1 MSGMSD
7 SQHHTPL
14 FPALYVVATPI
25 GNLGDITMRA
35 LDILQ
40 RVDRVAAEDTRV
52 SGQLLAHFNISK
64 PMVSI
69 REHNERE
76 AADKVI
82 AWIAA
87 GDAVAYMSDAGTP
100 AVSDP
105 GARLVAAVRAA
116 GLRVVPIP
124 GVSAVTAALSAAGV
138 ESGTWLF
145 HGFLPPKSGA
155 RKAQLQTLAAL
166 PCALVFYEAPHR
178 IEETLADM
186 ATVLDSE
193 RAVTLAREL
202 TKRFETIVTLPL
214 RDAPVW
220 LAADPNNVRGEF
232 VVIVH
237 PPAAEAAIVDA
248 EAMRVLD
255 VLLGELPPTLA
266 SKLASKITGRSK
278 AELYKMSLALKPQ
291 DQENLD
297 QEDA

>member
-1 MSGMSD
+1 MNESA
-7 SQHHTPL
+7 HHTRLP
-14 FPALYVVATPI
+14 PALYVVATPI
-25 GNLGDITMRA
+25 GNLGDMTLRA
-35 LDILQ
+35 LDTLKS
-40 RVDRVAAEDTRV
+40 VDRVAAEDTRV
-52 SGQLLAHFNISK
+52 SGQLLALFNISK

-69 REHNERE
+69 REHNERV

-82 AWIAA
+82 AWISV
-87 GDAVAYMSDAGTP
+87 GESVAYVSDAGTP

-116 GLRVVPIP
+116 GLLVVPIP
-124 GVSAVTAALSAAGV
+124 GVSAVTTALSAAGM

-186 ATVLDSE
+186 ASVLDGARE
-193 RAVTLAREL
+193 VTLAREL
-202 TKRFETIVTLPL
+202 TKRFESIVTLPL
-214 RDAPVW
+214 RDAPAW

-237 PPAAEAAIVDA
+237 PPAAAAAVVDA

-266 SKLASKITGRSK
+266 AKLASKITGRSK
-278 AELYKMSLALKPQ
+278 AELYKMTLALKPQ
-291 DQENLD
+291 IE
-297 QEDA
+297 E

>member
-1 MSGMSD
+1 MNESA
-7 SQHHTPL
+7 HHTRLP
-14 FPALYVVATPI
+14 PALYVVATPI
-25 GNLGDITMRA
+25 GNLGDITLRA
-35 LDILQ
+35 LDIL
-40 RVDRVAAEDTRV
+40 RSADRVAAEDTRV

-76 AADKVI
+76 AANKVI

-87 GDAVAYMSDAGTP
+87 GDAVAYVSDAGTP

-105 GARLVAAVRAA
+105 GARLVTAVRAA
-116 GLRVVPIP
+116 GLVVVPIP
-124 GVSAVTAALSAAGV
+124 GASAVTTALSAAGV

-145 HGFLPPKSGA
+145 HGFLPPKAGA
-155 RKAQLQTLAAL
+155 RRAQLQTLAAL
-166 PCALVFYEAPHR
+166 PSALVFYEAPHR
-178 IEETLADM
+178 IEETLIDM
-186 ATVLDSE
+186 ATVLDGA

-214 RDAPVW
+214 RDAPAW

-237 PPAAEAAIVDA
+237 PPAAAAAVVDA

-255 VLLGELPPTLA
+255 VLLAELPPTLA
-266 SKLASKITGRSK
+266 AKLTSKITGRSK
-278 AELYKMSLALKPQ
+278 ADLYKMTLALKPQ
-291 DQENLD
+291 DQE
-297 QEDA
+297 DA

>member
-1 MSGMSD
+1 
-7 SQHHTPL
+7 
-14 FPALYVVATPI
+14 
-25 GNLGDITMRA
+25 
-35 LDILQ
+35 
-40 RVDRVAAEDTRV
+40 VDRVAAEDTRV

-64 PMVSI
+64 PLMSI
-69 REHNERE
+69 REHNERA
-76 AADKVI
+76 AADGVI
-82 AWIAA
+82 ARIVA
-87 GDAVAYMSDAGTP
+87 GDAVAYVSDAGTP

-124 GVSAVTAALSAAGV
+124 GVSAVTTALSAAGV
-138 ESGTWLF
+138 ESGSWLF

-155 RKAQLQTLAAL
+155 RRTQLQSLAAL

-186 ATVLDSE
+186 AAVLDSA
-193 RAVTLAREL
+193 RRVTLAREL

-214 RDAPVW
+214 AEAPAW
-220 LAADPNNVRGEF
+220 LAADSNNVRGEF

-237 PPAAEAAIVDA
+237 APATEVAVDA

-255 VLLGELPPTLA
+255 ILQGALPPTLA
-266 SKLASKITGRSK
+266 AKLASQVTGRSK

-291 DQENLD
+291 DQDE
-297 QEDA
+297 A

>member
-1 MSGMSD
+1 MNEST
-7 SQHHTPL
+7 HHTRLP
-14 FPALYVVATPI
+14 PALYVVATPI
-25 GNLGDITMRA
+25 GNLGDITLRA
-35 LDILQ
+35 LDIL
-40 RVDRVAAEDTRV
+40 RSADRVAAEDTRV

-76 AADKVI
+76 AANKVI

-87 GDAVAYMSDAGTP
+87 GEAVAYVSDAGTP

-105 GARLVAAVRAA
+105 GARLVTAVRAA
-116 GLRVVPIP
+116 GLVVVPIP
-124 GVSAVTAALSAAGV
+124 GASAVTTALSAAGV

-145 HGFLPPKSGA
+145 HGFLPPKAGA
-155 RKAQLQTLAAL
+155 RRAQLQTLAAL
-166 PCALVFYEAPHR
+166 PSALVFYEAPHR

-186 ATVLDSE
+186 ATVLDGA

-214 RDAPVW
+214 RDAPAW

-237 PPAAEAAIVDA
+237 PPAAAAAVVDA

-255 VLLGELPPTLA
+255 VLLAELPPTLA
-266 SKLASKITGRSK
+266 AKLTSKITGRSK
-278 AELYKMSLALKPQ
+278 ADLYKMTLALKPQ
-291 DQENLD
+291 DQE
-297 QEDA
+297 DA

>member
-1 MSGMSD
+1 MDESA
-7 SQHHTPL
+7 HHTRLP
-14 FPALYVVATPI
+14 PALYVVATPI
-25 GNLGDITMRA
+25 GNLGDMTLRA
-35 LDILQ
+35 LDTLK

-52 SGQLLAHFNISK
+52 SGALLAHFDISR

-69 REHNERE
+69 REHNERV

-87 GDAVAYMSDAGTP
+87 GESVAYVSDAGTP

-116 GLRVVPIP
+116 GLVVVPIP
-124 GVSAVTAALSAAGV
+124 GVSAVTTALSAAGV

-155 RKAQLQTLAAL
+155 RKAQLRTLAAL

-186 ATVLDSE
+186 ASVLDGARE
-193 RAVTLAREL
+193 VTLAREL
-202 TKRFETIVTLPL
+202 TKRFESIVTLPL
-214 RDAPVW
+214 RDAPAW
-220 LAADPNNVRGEF
+220 LAADANHVRGEF

-237 PPAAEAAIVDA
+237 PPAAVAAMVDR

-255 VLLGELPPTLA
+255 VLLDALPPTLA
-266 SKLASKITGRSK
+266 AKLASKITGRSK
-278 AELYKMSLALKPQ
+278 AELYKMTLALKPQ
-291 DQENLD
+291 TE
-297 QEDA
+297 E

>member
-1 MSGMSD
+1 MNETA
-7 SQHHTPL
+7 HHTPL
-14 FPALYVVATPI
+14 PPALYVVATPI
-25 GNLGDITMRA
+25 GNLGDITLRA
-35 LDILQ
+35 IDTLR

-52 SGQLLAHFNISK
+52 SGQLLAHFDIRK
-64 PMVSI
+64 PLVSI

-76 AADKVI
+76 AADRVI

-87 GDAVAYMSDAGTP
+87 GEAVAYVSDAGTP

-116 GLRVVPIP
+116 GLTVVPIP

-138 ESGTWLF
+138 ESGQWLF

-155 RKAQLQTLAAL
+155 RRAQLQTLAAL
-166 PCALVFYEAPHR
+166 PVALVFYEAPHR

-186 ATVLDSE
+186 AAVLDSS
-193 RAVTLAREL
+193 RLVTLAREL
-202 TKRFETIVTLPL
+202 TKRFESIVTLQL
-214 RDAPVW
+214 ADAPPW
-220 LAADPNNVRGEF
+220 LAADPNHVRGEF

-237 PPAAEAAIVDA
+237 PPAAAAAMIDT

-266 SKLASKITGRSK
+266 AKLASKITGRSK

-291 DQENLD
+291 ADQ
-297 QEDA
+297 

>member
-1 MSGMSD
+1 MNESAY
-7 SQHHTPL
+7 HTRLP
-14 FPALYVVATPI
+14 PALYVVATPI
-25 GNLGDITMRA
+25 GNLGDITLRA
-35 LDILQ
+35 IDTLKCA
-40 RVDRVAAEDTRV
+40 DRVAAEDTRV
-52 SGQLLAHFNISK
+52 SGQLLAHLNISK

-76 AADKVI
+76 AANKVI

-87 GDAVAYMSDAGTP
+87 GEAVAYVSDAGTP

-105 GARLVAAVRAA
+105 GARLVIAVRAA
-116 GLRVVPIP
+116 GLVVVPIP
-124 GVSAVTAALSAAGV
+124 GASAVTTALSAAGV

-145 HGFLPPKSGA
+145 HGFLPPKVGA
-155 RKAQLQTLAAL
+155 RRAQLQTLATL
-166 PCALVFYEAPHR
+166 PSALVFYEAPHR

-186 ATVLDSE
+186 AAVLDDA
-193 RAVTLAREL
+193 RGVTLAREL

-214 RDAPVW
+214 RDAPAW

-237 PPAAEAAIVDA
+237 PPAAAAAVVDA

-266 SKLASKITGRSK
+266 AKLTSKITGRSK
-278 AELYKMSLALKPQ
+278 ADLYKMTLALKPQ
-291 DQENLD
+291 DQE
-297 QEDA
+297 DA

>member
-1 MSGMSD
+1 MNESV
-7 SQHHTPL
+7 HHTRLP
-14 FPALYVVATPI
+14 PALYVVATPI
-25 GNLGDITMRA
+25 GNLGDITLRA
-35 LDILQ
+35 IDTLT

-52 SGQLLAHFNISK
+52 SGSLLAHLNIAK

-76 AADKVI
+76 AANKVI

-87 GDAVAYMSDAGTP
+87 GEAVAYVSDAGTP

-105 GARLVAAVRAA
+105 GARLVAAVREA
-116 GLRVVPIP
+116 GWIVVPIP
-124 GVSAVTAALSAAGV
+124 GASAVTTALSAAGV

-145 HGFLPPKSGA
+145 HGFLPPKAGA
-155 RKAQLQTLAAL
+155 RRAQLQTLATL
-166 PCALVFYEAPHR
+166 PSALVFYEAPHR

-186 ATVLDSE
+186 AAVLDDA

-214 RDAPVW
+214 RDAPAW
-220 LAADPNNVRGEF
+220 LAADSNNVRGEF

-237 PPAAEAAIVDA
+237 PPAAAAAVVDA

-266 SKLASKITGRSK
+266 ARLTSKITGRSK
-278 AELYKMSLALKPQ
+278 ADLYKMTLALKPQ
-291 DQENLD
+291 DQE
-297 QEDA
+297 DA

>member
-1 MSGMSD
+1 MNESV
-7 SQHHTPL
+7 HHTRLP
-14 FPALYVVATPI
+14 PALYVVATPI
-25 GNLGDITMRA
+25 GNLGDITLRA
-35 LDILQ
+35 IDMLKCA
-40 RVDRVAAEDTRV
+40 DRVAAEDTRV
-52 SGQLLAHFNISK
+52 SGALLAHLNISK

-69 REHNERE
+69 REHNERA

-82 AWIAA
+82 AWIV
-87 GDAVAYMSDAGTP
+87 GGEAVAYVSDAGTP

-116 GLRVVPIP
+116 GLTVVPIP
-124 GVSAVTAALSAAGV
+124 GASAVTTALSAAGV

-155 RKAQLQTLAAL
+155 RRAQLQALAAL
-166 PCALVFYEAPHR
+166 PSALVFYEAPHR
-178 IEETLADM
+178 IEETLAEM
-186 ATVLDSE
+186 AAVLDGA

-214 RDAPVW
+214 RDAPAW

-237 PPAAEAAIVDA
+237 PPAAAAAVVDA

-266 SKLASKITGRSK
+266 AKLASKITGRSK
-278 AELYKMSLALKPQ
+278 ADLYKMTLALKPQ
-291 DQENLD
+291 AE
-297 QEDA
+297 E